1 MNSNVAVILFAAVLL
16 GCSKQSLDDRQLVY
30 DSDQCLR
37 EGKRAVMLCPKYVDR
52 CVIECREGKP

>member
-1 MNSNVAVILFAAVLL
+1 MRYILTAILLATVLL
-16 GCSKQSLDDRQLVY
+16 GCSKSSDRQLVY

-37 EGKRAVMLCPKYVDR
+37 EGKRAVILCPKYVDR